1 MCLRTIAFL
10 IALLFG
16 VYGCGQDAPL
26 VDEPTTPLKIG
37 FSLAPGAPAQLNITL
52 IELAVSTPDM
62 TEPHKFSIT
71 DITEADQAER
81 TKRVPIQ
88 VPVASSVT
96 FSARAFEG
104 ECPVLAGLLENVE
117 ITPDRSAPINIAL
130 TAVQIV
136 VGVRA
141 EQDQLTVGS
150 RYEVEV
156 YIENAPELVALTCE
170 LEFDESLL
178 EPLEATP
185 GDFFGTD
192 VLFIEDSEFLRREEN
207 RLSIGI
213 TLKGDAPGICGSGV
227 VFSVAFRAR
236 NSGQAEVALLENVTL
251 TAAGFEEIEDSS
263 RIRTESNS
271 FVEIE

>member
-1 MCLRTIAFL
+1 
-10 IALLFG
+10 
-16 VYGCGQDAPL
+16 
-26 VDEPTTPLKIG
+26 
-37 FSLAPGAPAQLNITL
+37 
-52 IELAVSTPDM
+52 M
-62 TEPHKFSIT
+62 TEPHKSSIT
-71 DITEADQAER
+71 DIDQAGR
-81 TKRVPIQ
+81 TASGLVR

-117 ITPDRSAPINIAL
+117 ITPDRSAPITITL
-130 TAVQIV
+130 TPVQIV

-141 EQDQLTVGS
+141 ERDQLTVGS

-156 YIENAPELVALTCE
+156 YIEDAPELVALTCE

-185 GDFFGTD
+185 GDFFGED
-192 VLFIEDSEFLRREEN
+192 VLFIEDSELLRREEN
-207 RLSIGI
+207 RLSMGI
-213 TLKGDAPGICGSGV
+213 TLKGDAPGACGSGV

-251 TAAGFEEIEDSS
+251 TAVGFEDIEDSS
-263 RIRTESNS
+263 RISIESNS
-271 FVEIE
+271 FVKIE

>member
-1 MCLRTIAFL
+1 MCLRNIGFL
-10 IALLFG
+10 IVLFLC

-26 VDEPTTPLKIG
+26 VDDPTTPLNIG

-62 TEPHKFSIT
+62 IEPHISSIT
-71 DITEADQAER
+71 DIDQAGHTAR
-81 TKRVPIQ
+81 GAIQ
-88 VPVASSVT
+88 APVASSVT
-96 FSARAFEG
+96 FSVRAFEG
-104 ECPVLAGLLENVE
+104 DCPALAGLLENVE
-117 ITPDRSAPINIAL
+117 ITPDRSDPIDITL
-130 TAVQIV
+130 TPIQII

-156 YIENAPELVALTCE
+156 YIEDAPELVALTCE

-185 GDFFGTD
+185 GDFFGED

-213 TLKGDAPGICGSGV
+213 TRKGGAPGVCGSGV
-227 VFSVAFRAR
+227 VFNVAFSAR
-236 NSGQAEVALLENVTL
+236 NSGQAEVTLLDNVTL
-251 TAAGFEEIEDSS
+251 TTAGFEEIEDSS
-263 RIRTESNS
+263 RISIESNS
-271 FVEIE
+271 FVKIE